1 LCVVSAV
8 AGSACGRKGPPLAP
22 LVRLPGPVVDL
33 AARRLG
39 DEVVLQFTIP
49 AVNVDASRPA
59 DLDRVEVY
67 AHTGPLPT
75 PADFLKY
82 GSLIGNIAVKAP
94 GPVGSRELP
103 GLDEGAKA
111 SVSEKL
117 TPAELQIGKMPPVRT
132 QSARRKTAVVAPV
145 YETPE
150 TVNAVL
156 PLTRYYVT
164 VGVSRKNQRGPFSP
178 ALPVPLYPPLPAPG
192 AIEVRYTQDELSLAW
207 TPLPRDE
214 DIFVPAAV
222 YNVYEVADT
231 IAPDVAGGTGVA
243 VVSSAASPAPVTP
256 AAAPAAAAMSS
267 AVAASVPA
275 AAATT
280 SAAAAPAPANANVQ
294 GAKASAPGVA
304 GGSSPAPAAA
314 APAPPGAKAPAPLL
328 KPALNPAPLAAPAFK
343 QQQVDFGARRCYV
356 VRATRMAGTVSIESQ
371 PSLPVCLTAV
381 DTFPPAA
388 PRGLAAVPGEGAV
401 NLIWEPNTE
410 KDLAG
415 YLVFRGETGAEKLVR
430 ITPAPIRDTTYRDTT
445 VKSGTS
451 YDYVVVAVDDAPAPN
466 ISEYSNRQ
474 TAVVP

>member
-1 LCVVSAV
+1 
-8 AGSACGRKGPPLAP
+8 
-22 LVRLPGPVVDL
+22 
-33 AARRLG
+33 
-39 DEVVLQFTIP
+39 
-49 AVNVDASRPA
+49 
-59 DLDRVEVY
+59 
-67 AHTGPLPT
+67 
-75 PADFLKY
+75 
-82 GSLIGNIAVKAP
+82 
-94 GPVGSRELP
+94 
-103 GLDEGAKA
+103 
-111 SVSEKL
+111 
-117 TPAELQIGKMPPVRT
+117 MPPVRT

-156 PLTRYYVT
+156 PLARYYVT

-178 ALPVPLYPPLPAPG
+178 ALAVPLYPPLPAPG

-207 TPLPRDE
+207 TSLPRDE

-222 YNVYEVADT
+222 YNVYEVADS

-243 VVSSAASPAPVTP
+243 AASSAATVAPVTTTAAPPAAPTSPVTP
-256 AAAPAAAAMSS
+256 AAATA
-267 AVAASVPA
+267 VPA
-275 AAATT
+275 AAAGSST
-280 SAAAAPAPANANVQ
+280 AAAPAPANANVQ
-294 GAKASAPGVA
+294 SAKASAPGVA

-314 APAPPGAKAPAPLL
+314 APAQPAAKVPAPLL

-343 QQQVDFGARRCYV
+343 QQQVDFGVRRCYV
-356 VRATRMAGTVSIESQ
+356 VRATRMAGPVSIESQ
-371 PSLPVCLTAV
+371 PSPPACLTAV

-401 NLIWEPNTE
+401 SLIWEPNTE

-415 YLVFRGETGAEKLVR
+415 YLVFRGETGAEKLAR